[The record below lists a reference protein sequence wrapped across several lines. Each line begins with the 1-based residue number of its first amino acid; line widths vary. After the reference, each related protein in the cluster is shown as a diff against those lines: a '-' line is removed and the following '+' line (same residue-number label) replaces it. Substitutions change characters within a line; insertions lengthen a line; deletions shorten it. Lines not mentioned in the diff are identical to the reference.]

1 MAFVT
6 FPPDTFTGPGCD
18 FSGKK
23 RVVLFII
30 PLSCNV
36 REEGCKVV
44 KTGYD
49 FPVFA
54 VRAALFRKSPAR
66 YGRGIGMAF
75 WTQPPDFTGFCT
87 ADLPGSQGIVLDI
100 VPFSGDFRKKCF
112 QVVKARS

>member
-6 FPPDTFTGPGCD
+6 FPPDTFTSSGCD

-30 PLSCNV
+30 PLPCNV
-36 REEGCKVV
+36 REEGRKIV
-44 KTGYD
+44 KTGDD

-54 VRAALFRKSPAR
+54 VRAALLCKSPAC
-66 YGRGIGMAF
+66 YCRGIGMAF
-75 WTQPPDFTGFCT
+75 WTQPPDFAGFCA

-112 QVVKARS
+112 QVVKARC